1 MKSENPS
8 SDHDW
13 TVHSLNIHGMFFE
26 RWSEHTVGLQ
36 PHWFVKDKQ
45 YPVAFSPTVGPLHRT
60 SGHESTLDLRAVMSY
75 GDSRLLNLLIE
86 CKKNNPEFVEWMFF
100 LKAGKRSIST
110 FIAPA
115 VSCRNAQN
123 PSERPIL
130 QPMLK
135 ALYLELPIAEEARE
149 TRGNYQSIKTDRN
162 KTKTANDSISNA
174 AHQVALA
181 TQAIF
186 LEEASNNLPDP
197 PIKAVHRVH
206 YEKQVFL
213 PVILTTARLHTCEF
227 DPKEISPIEGT
238 IPYDKVSI
246 TEQPYLIYTYP
257 LPVHLQLDKGHLL
270 LLSSRSQVGS
280 LVRMSMFVVN
290 SAHFV
295 HFLQYLS
302 KQFSEF
308 FYDMT
313 LQVNPVE

>member
-1 MKSENPS
+1 MNPL

-13 TVHSLNIHGMFFE
+13 TVHSLNIHGTFFE
-26 RWSEHTVGLQ
+26 RWCEHIVGLQ
-36 PHWFVKDKQ
+36 PYWFVKAKQ
-45 YPVAFSPTVGPLHRT
+45 YPVAFSPTAGPLHRN

-75 GDSRLLNLLIE
+75 ADSRLLNLLIE
-86 CKKNNPEFVEWMFF
+86 CKKNNPDFVEWVFF
-100 LKAGKRSIST
+100 LNAGKRTIST

-115 VSCRNAQN
+115 LSCPNAADQ
-123 PSERPIL
+123 SKRPIL

-135 ALYLELPIAEEARE
+135 DLYLELPIAEEARE
-149 TRGNYQSIKTDRN
+149 TRGDYQSIKADRN

-186 LEEASNNLPDP
+186 LEAASNNLPDP
-197 PIKAVHRVH
+197 PIKGVKRSH

-227 DPKEISPIEGT
+227 DAKDISAVEGT
-238 IPYDKVSI
+238 IRYDKVTI

-257 LPVHLQLDKGHLL
+257 LPVHLQLDKGHVL
-270 LLSSRSQVGS
+270 LLSSGSQVDS
-280 LVRMSMFVVN
+280 LVKMSMFVVN
-290 SAHFV
+290 SGHFV
-295 HFLQYLS
+295 RFLDFLS

-308 FYDMT
+308 FH
-313 LQVNPVE
+313 